1 MKSIQMRKKKY
12 TNKKYPNERKG
23 TNKEYSSEKKVH
35 KPKKGI
41 PIKSI

>member
-23 TNKEYSSEKKVH
+23 TNKEYSSEKKYTNQ
-35 KPKKGI
+35 KKAYQ
-41 PIKSI
+41 